1 MNRKILN
8 GIVCAVT
15 VIVLS
20 GCSGKTDKNG
30 DVELINKDN
39 EETTSVLQIESE
51 EENVI
56 SDEKSVESTSAP
68 QEYENRNENAVY
80 VPIQDD
86 EKLITYNNEVGF
98 VNKDGKN
105 VDVTP
110 IVLDKTA
117 YMFNTKMYNYNYE
130 VEFGAAAIYVTEGE
144 KGYELYYIDKDMT
157 PVLLTDNLYPGSWVY
172 YDTSYADISRDGNE
186 VIYCTAPDD
195 MDDMKMDLYLYD
207 KNAGTSSFIDS
218 DVLKAYFTIDSNYIV
233 YLKQNEDVQ
242 ANSFSLLT
250 NGEGTLSDYVVY
262 DIRNN
267 KEFCRLNA
275 SQYSGEDIRG
285 YIEVNDNGDILIFN
299 GLNGTSYLL
308 NNSIC
313 ILKHDEI
320 LPIFN
325 SEKSYT
331 ICTDI
336 DADEMFV
343 SADDV
348 LYYLDAERAEL
359 VEIGTGFDL
368 CGYAE
373 AAYYKYGLL
382 FDTLDRVVLAGADGL
397 YVWNKDTYTAQ
408 KVADASWLN
417 GQQMVMLLENRESI
431 LYVDKNGIY
440 RIDNYDTQMEKI
452 ELLATDTSKLNSLT
466 YITLDTP
473 IYIEYSG
480 DNSMYGINIDG
491 SGEYILGENDVY
503 GRSKY
508 RYTYMKYAGRYLY
521 DDGHS
526 LYSVDRKF
534 NSQEKI
540 CDLKN
545 ITVLNEPFYGLSYAI
560 WPIYT
565 TLDGSIYMYNGDKNI
580 KLR

>member
-8 GIVCAVT
+8 GIVCAFT

-39 EETTSVLQIESE
+39 EETTSVLQIKSE

-144 KGYELYYIDKDMT
+144 KGCELYYIDKDMT

-242 ANSFSLLT
+242 ANSFSLST
-250 NGEGTLSDYVVY
+250 NGEGTLSDYVIY

-313 ILKHDEI
+313 ILKQDKI

-452 ELLATDTSKLNSLT
+452 ELLAADTSKLNSLT

-508 RYTYMKYAGRYLY
+508 GYTYMKYAGRYLY